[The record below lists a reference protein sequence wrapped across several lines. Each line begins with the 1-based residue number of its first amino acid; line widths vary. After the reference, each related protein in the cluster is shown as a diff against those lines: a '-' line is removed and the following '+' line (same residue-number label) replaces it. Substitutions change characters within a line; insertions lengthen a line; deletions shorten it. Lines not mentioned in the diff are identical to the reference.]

1 MEANTN
7 TNLYGIWLYG
17 KGWLKGNKGTVT
29 FDNYPVAQQ
38 VAERMGNAKVYFIDK
53 SLEDLEQVLL
63 EIEHRST
70 LSYKVKRLWLT
81 FKNYFKLN
89 NSI

>member
-7 TNLYGIWLYG
+7 TNLYGIWLQG
-17 KGWLKGNKGTVT
+17 KGWLKGKENKTVT
-29 FDNYPVAQQ
+29 FDSFIVAQET
-38 VAERMGNAKVYFIDK
+38 AKRLNGKVYFIDK
-53 SLEDLEQVLL
+53 SLEDLELVLL
-63 EIEHRST
+63 EIEHRRTSM
-70 LSYKVKRLWLT
+70 YKVRALWHT